1 VEVQVHVRYQDKGK
15 ITQVR
20 PRTRHEG
27 QEGEQRYSSTLSLTS
42 ALNGG
47 GWLTPRP
54 NRFTPG
60 EETRYPLCRRRGGS
74 QGRCERVHKISP
86 LPGFDPRTVPGQ
98 RIINMDVRKQRACQS
113 MDCCIYR
120 ARRHTRARLLQEWGQ
135 GRAKIGAGR
144 ASAQDRHKRCHSA
157 SNVSTTHKQPLVC
170 RL

>member
-1 VEVQVHVRYQDKGK
+1 MFVTRTKVKK
-15 ITQVR
+15 TKVR

-27 QEGEQRYSSTLSLTS
+27 QEGEQRYSSVLSLTS

-47 GWLTPRP
+47 GWLRPRP

-60 EETRYPLCRRRGGS
+60 KETRYPLCRRRGGS

-86 LPGFDPRTVPGQ
+86 LQGLDPRTVPGQ

-120 ARRHTRARLLQEWGQ
+120 ARLLQEWGQ

-144 ASAQDRHKRCHSA
+144 ASAQDRHKRRHSA